1 MKISPLKYFF
11 LLVTGFLFLASFAS
25 AEVISFP
32 VSKTSVQIEW
42 NEKWFGEKSSYEYKH
57 ELARIACYFSEAAY
71 SDVSEN
77 PEQSILY
84 DAYRKIG
91 VKEADIEP
99 HYNIDYSDAL
109 WGFDQCAFSIAS
121 KKIKSSK
128 GEQTL
133 VFVVVRGTPL
143 NASEWLS
150 NLNIND
156 TEKIQQSIHKGFARA
171 ANIVHLALISYMLRH
186 RIDPTDSFLFMT
198 GHSRGAAVSNLLSKL
213 LLDDNFFKP
222 ENIYTYTFAS
232 PNVTT
237 EDDVTSEKYGFIW
250 NIVNAEDIVP
260 TVPLNRGSWKFRKYG
275 HVLAFSNDTNTNHH
289 TYMEE
294 YVPKINEVYMQIAE
308 REYKPFTTGPFVPI
322 VVTKLISYLSGDV
335 EHYYDGASA
344 LHTRASNLMNKFF
357 PEKNPEGESE
367 TKELEEKT
375 EKSKAGF
382 GSWMISYLN
391 RRTNGL
397 VDYVSLALA
406 DMHSNQL
413 YLAYMLA
420 LDENQAFSD
429 LGYSLVTIKGYEEF
443 AVFDSEEN
451 MLARVIEG
459 HIVYSDIKL
468 PIILCPSLGKNVIVG
483 YPSNLD
489 FHIVLTDESLIP
501 TPSLV
506 TAEYFDAAGVLLEKD
521 NEKRA
526 YLSLSQLFRFD
537 VGRAILENH
546 KIDVKRVP
554 YIKGVKIIKE
564 ANLRPRNNFSL
575 ITEANVNNDGK
586 FAVGFHA
593 GTLEIFASVMTVP
606 WHLDFG
612 DSGEVSFGLGN
623 RQTLYSQ
630 IKMDNEIFAK
640 CVWRG
645 TEEDNFNLIPEW
657 RTSLSLKI
665 LGRFRLF
672 CAGVV
677 DFKIEDF
684 NEAAFE
690 GDKWIAPLKEF
701 SIGDSVT
708 AAAGIQIGVRF

>member
-1 MKISPLKYFF
+1 MKISPPKYFLLLVAVFF
-11 LLVTGFLFLASFAS
+11 LLSSPAS
-25 AEVISFP
+25 AETIDFP
-32 VSKTSVQIEW
+32 VADTYVPVEW
-42 NEKWFGEKSSYEYKH
+42 NEKWFGEKSSYEYNH
-57 ELARIACYFSEAAY
+57 SLARIACYFSDAAY
-71 SDVSEN
+71 SDVAQN
-77 PEQSILY
+77 PEQNSLC

-91 VKEADIEP
+91 VKDVDIES

-121 KKIKSSK
+121 KKIRSSK
-128 GEQTL
+128 GEQVL

-171 ANIVHLALISYMLRH
+171 ANIVHVALISYMLRH

-198 GHSRGAAVSNLLSKL
+198 GHSRGAAVSNFLSKL
-213 LLDDNFFKP
+213 IFDDNFFKP

-237 EDDVTSEKYGFIW
+237 DDDVAREEYGFIW

-275 HVLAFSNDTNTNHH
+275 HVLAFANDTNTNHKV
-289 TYMEE
+289 YMEE
-294 YVPKINEVYMQIAE
+294 YVPKISELYMRIAG

-357 PEKNPEGESE
+357 PEKNTEGENE

-406 DMHSNQL
+406 DMHSNHL
-413 YLAYMLA
+413 YLSYMLA
-420 LDENQAFSD
+420 LDENQVFSD
-429 LGYSLVTIKGYEEF
+429 LGYSIVTVKGYEEL
-443 AVFDSEEN
+443 AIFDSENN

-459 HIVYSDIKL
+459 SIVYSDIKL
-468 PIILCPSLGKNVIVG
+468 PVILCPSLGKNIIVG

-489 FHIVLTDESLIP
+489 FHIVLTDEAVIP
-501 TPSLV
+501 TPALV
-506 TAEYFDAAGVLLEKD
+506 TAEYFDAAGAFLDMDEPERV
-521 NEKRA
+521 
-526 YLSLSQLFRFD
+526 YLRINRLSEFD
-537 VGRAILENH
+537 TGRCIMENH
-546 KIDVKRVP
+546 GIDVKRVS
-554 YIKGVKIIKE
+554 YIKGMKIIKD
-564 ANLRPRNNFSL
+564 AALRPRSNFSL

-593 GTLEIFASVMTVP
+593 GTSDIFASVMTVP
-606 WHLDFG
+606 WHIDFG
-612 DSGEVSFGLGN
+612 DSGEVSFGIGN

-645 TEEDNFNLIPEW
+645 SKNDNFCLIPEF
-657 RTSLSLKI
+657 RTSLSLKV
-665 LGRFRLF
+665 LGRLRLF

-677 DFKIEDF
+677 DFKIDGF

-690 GDKWIAPLKEF
+690 GSKWVAPLKEV
-701 SIGDSVT
+701 SVGDSVT
-708 AAAGIQIGVRF
+708 AAAGIQVGVRF